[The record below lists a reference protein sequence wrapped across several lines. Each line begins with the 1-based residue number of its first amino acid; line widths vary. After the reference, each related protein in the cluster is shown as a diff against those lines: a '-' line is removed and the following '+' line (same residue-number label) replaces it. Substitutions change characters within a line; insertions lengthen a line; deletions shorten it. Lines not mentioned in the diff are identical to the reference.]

1 MSIASQPRPG
11 VGGAPIVPA
20 DAVDSVLPADPPI
33 DFDLVDEDGAP
44 PGFVPPPVLPIDP
57 PANYFPPAPPLR
69 SGRESRRGGGEGGGE
84 TESLAGSSQLPG
96 RMIRPHVDAL
106 APILAVHQLPLVTAL
121 KDDLVRETAGR
132 ELSSAFVSE
141 DSHAAAMTFV
151 RYRLS
156 TLAIIRQKYRGA
168 RRMFL
173 SDLRELGRK
182 EFPEMQLFTQ
192 LLSHFAP
199 VQKQRV
205 NPKDPTFE
213 EVVLPAKLRG
223 YKADFSCLGGFRRP
237 NQGMSNYVSKELILE
252 ELHLQFPYAIWLGA
266 GEISS
271 DPPG

>member
-1 MSIASQPRPG
+1 M
-11 VGGAPIVPA
+11 
-20 DAVDSVLPADPPI
+20 
-33 DFDLVDEDGAP
+33 
-44 PGFVPPPVLPIDP
+44 
-57 PANYFPPAPPLR
+57 
-69 SGRESRRGGGEGGGE
+69 
-84 TESLAGSSQLPG
+84 
-96 RMIRPHVDAL
+96 DAL
-106 APILAVHQLPLVTAL
+106 SPILAAHQLPQVTVL
-121 KDDLVRETAGR
+121 TSDLVRETTGR
-132 ELSSAFVSE
+132 ELLSAFVEE
-141 DSHAAAMTFV
+141 DFAAAALTFV

-156 TLAIIRQKYRGA
+156 TLAIIRQTDRGA

-173 SDLRELGRK
+173 SYLRELDRMA
-182 EFPEMQLFTQ
+182 FPEMQLLTQ

-199 VQKQRV
+199 VQRQRA

-213 EVVLPAKLRG
+213 EVVLPAKLKG